1 MKPITITKSCQLK
14 ADVLTVNGCE
24 EPFDFKE
31 LVADASLRRR
41 MSRIVKMGVA
51 CGLKCAED
59 LPSDS
64 IDGIVTATGLGCLG
78 DTEKFMESIVVKN
91 QRLLNPT
98 PFIQSTF
105 NTIGG
110 QIALLRGIHS
120 YNVTYVHRGLSFESA
135 LIDAAMQVADGK
147 RNVLLGAV
155 DEITAS
161 SADIQRRLGMT
172 REYEL
177 GEGANFFVL
186 NAATPGSNQCPAV
199 LDIATRSGRLTDDE
213 TIEWIVEMAK
223 RNSINASDL
232 CIIGNCNSKLVRT
245 IEDKLA
251 PRYVTLDDYKNCE
264 YPTLS
269 ACVLDSAANA
279 VCIVPNEYILIINE
293 YQGINHSLILV
304 GYV

>member
-14 ADVLTVNGCE
+14 ADILTVNGCE

-59 LPSDS
+59 LLSDS

-78 DTEKFMESIVVKN
+78 DTEKFMESIVVN
-91 QRLLNPT
+91 NERLLNPT

-172 REYEL
+172 RKYEL

-186 NAATPGSNQCPAV
+186 NAATPGSNQTAV
-199 LDIATRSGRLTDDE
+199 VDVDTRSDKLTDSE
-213 TIEWIVEMAK
+213 LTEWIVEMAK
-223 RNSINASDL
+223 RNGISANDL
-232 CIIGNCNSKLVRT
+232 CVVANCNATTADSVANRLS
-245 IEDKLA
+245 L
-251 PRYVTLDDYKNCE
+251 KNKPLPFKTCE
-264 YPTLS
+264 YHTLS
-269 ACVLDSAANA
+269 AQALDFAINNFTAN
-279 VCIVPNEYILIINE
+279 NTLIISD
-293 YQGINHSLILV
+293 YQGINHSLILL
-304 GYV
+304 GRI

>member
-1 MKPITITKSCQLK
+1 MQPITITKSCQLK
-14 ADVLTVNGCE
+14 GDVLTVDGCE

-51 CGLKCAED
+51 CGLKCAEG
-59 LPSDS
+59 LVPKT
-64 IDGIVTATGLGCLG
+64 IDGIITATGLGCLA
-78 DTEKFMESIVVKN
+78 DTEKFMESIVVN
-91 QRLLNPT
+91 SERLLNPT

-135 LIDAAMQVADGK
+135 LIDAAMQVAEGR
-147 RNVLLGAV
+147 RNILLGAV
-155 DEITAS
+155 DEITPS

-177 GEGANFFVL
+177 GEGANFFLL
-186 NAATPGSNQCPAV
+186 NAATPGSHRPAV

-213 TIEWIVEMAK
+213 MVEWIVEMAE
-223 RNSINASDL
+223 RNGLKTSDL
-232 CIIGNCNSKLVRT
+232 SFAMNCNLELADALCCKL
-245 IEDKLA
+245 EL
-251 PRYVTLDDYKNCE
+251 PQYWQYKDCE
-264 YPTLS
+264 YPTQT
-269 ACVLDSAANA
+269 ARILDKVINA
-279 VCIVPNEYILIINE
+279 VCIVSDEYILIINE

>member
-1 MKPITITKSCQLK
+1 MKG
-14 ADVLTVNGCE
+14 DVLTVDGCE

-51 CGLKCAED
+51 CGLKCAEG
-59 LPSDS
+59 LAPET
-64 IDGIVTATGLGCLG
+64 IDGIITATGLGCLA
-78 DTEKFMESIVVKN
+78 DTEKFMESIVVN
-91 QRLLNPT
+91 NERLLNPT

-135 LIDAAMQVADGK
+135 LIDAAMQIAEGR
-147 RNVLLGAV
+147 RNILLGAV
-155 DEITAS
+155 DEITPS

-177 GEGANFFVL
+177 GEGANFFL
-186 NAATPGSNQCPAV
+186 INAATPGRHRPAV
-199 LDIATRSGRLTDDE
+199 LDIATRSGRLTTDE
-213 TIEWIVEMAK
+213 MIEWIVEITK
-223 RNSINASDL
+223 RNGIKTSDL
-232 CIIGNCNSKLVRT
+232 CIYTNCDDELAKT
-245 IEDKLA
+245 IDDKFE
-251 PRYVTLDDYKNCE
+251 PISITLFNYKNCE

-269 ACVLDSAANA
+269 ARFLDSAASDMYIIRKDYN
-279 VCIVPNEYILIINE
+279 VLIVND
-293 YQGINHSLILV
+293 YQHINHSLILL
-304 GYV
+304 GKM

>member
-14 ADVLTVNGCE
+14 ADILTVNGCE

-51 CGLKCAED
+51 CGLKCAEE

-78 DTEKFMESIVVKN
+78 DTEKFMESIVVN
-91 QRLLNPT
+91 NERLLNPT

-172 REYEL
+172 RDYEL

-186 NAATPGSNQCPAV
+186 NAATPGSNQTAI
-199 LDIATRSGRLTDDE
+199 LDIDTRTGRMTDDE
-213 TIEWIVEMAK
+213 TIEWIVEMTK
-223 RNSINASDL
+223 RNDINTSDL
-232 CIIGNCNSKLVRT
+232 CIVANCNAATADSVANRLS
-245 IEDKLA
+245 L
-251 PRYVTLDDYKNCE
+251 KNKQLPFKTCE
-264 YPTLS
+264 YHTLS
-269 ACVLDSAANA
+269 AQALDFAINNSTAN
-279 VCIVPNEYILIINE
+279 NTLIISD
-293 YQGINHSLILV
+293 YQHINHSLILL
-304 GYV
+304 GRI

>member
-51 CGLKCAED
+51 CGLKCAEG
-59 LPSDS
+59 LAPET
-64 IDGIVTATGLGCLG
+64 IEGIITATGLGCLG
-78 DTEKFMESIVVKN
+78 DTEKFMESIVVN
-91 QRLLNPT
+91 NERLLNPT

-172 REYEL
+172 HEYEL

-186 NAATPGSNQCPAV
+186 NAAIPGSNQTAV
-199 LDIATRSGRLTDDE
+199 VDIDTRSGKLTDSE
-213 TIEWIVEMAK
+213 LTEWIVEMAR
-223 RNSINASDL
+223 RNGINASDL
-232 CIIGNCNSKLVRT
+232 YIVANCNIAT
-245 IEDKLA
+245 AEDIANRLS
-251 PRYVTLDDYKNCE
+251 LKNNPLPFKTCE
-264 YPTLS
+264 YHTLS
-269 ACVLDSAANA
+269 AQALDFAINNSTAN
-279 VCIVPNEYILIINE
+279 NTLIISD
-293 YQGINHSLILV
+293 YQGINHSLILL
-304 GYV
+304 GRI

>member
-14 ADVLTVNGCE
+14 ADILTVNGCE

-59 LPSDS
+59 LPSES

-91 QRLLNPT
+91 ERLLNPT
-98 PFIQSTF
+98 PFIQATF

-110 QIALLRGIHS
+110 QSALLRGIHS

-147 RNVLLGAV
+147 RNILLGAV
-155 DEITAS
+155 DEITPS

-172 REYEL
+172 RDYEL

-186 NAATPGSNQCPAV
+186 NAATPDSHRPAV
-199 LDIATRSGRLTDDE
+199 LDIATRTGRLTDDE
-213 TIEWIVEMAK
+213 TVEWIVEMAS
-223 RNSINASDL
+223 RNGLKINDL
-232 CIIGNCNSKLVRT
+232 SFAMNCNLELADALCRKL
-245 IEDKLA
+245 EL
-251 PRYVTLDDYKNCE
+251 PQYWQYKDCE
-264 YPTLS
+264 YPTLT
-269 ACVLDSAANA
+269 ARILDIVINA
-279 VCIVPNEYILIINE
+279 VCIVSDEYILIINE

-304 GYV
+304 GKM

>member
-1 MKPITITKSCQLK
+1 MKG
-14 ADVLTVNGCE
+14 DVLTVDGCE

-51 CGLKCAED
+51 CGLKCAEG
-59 LPSDS
+59 LAPET
-64 IDGIVTATGLGCLG
+64 IDGIITATGLGCLA
-78 DTEKFMESIVVKN
+78 DTEKFMESIVVN
-91 QRLLNPT
+91 NERLLNPT

-172 REYEL
+172 RDYEL

-186 NAATPGSNQCPAV
+186 NAAIPGSNQTAV
-199 LDIATRSGRLTDDE
+199 VDIDTRSGKLTDSE
-213 TIEWIVEMAK
+213 LTEWIVEMAK
-223 RNSINASDL
+223 RNGINANDL
-232 CIIGNCNSKLVRT
+232 CIVANCNATTADSVANRLS
-245 IEDKLA
+245 L
-251 PRYVTLDDYKNCE
+251 KNKPLPFKTCE
-264 YPTLS
+264 YHTLS
-269 ACVLDSAANA
+269 AQALDFAINNSTAN
-279 VCIVPNEYILIINE
+279 NTLIISD
-293 YQGINHSLILV
+293 YQGINHSLILL
-304 GYV
+304 GRI

>member
-59 LPSDS
+59 IPSES

-78 DTEKFMESIVVKN
+78 DTEKFMESIVVN
-91 QRLLNPT
+91 NERLLNPT

-155 DEITAS
+155 DEITTS

-172 REYEL
+172 RDYEL

-186 NAATPGSNQCPAV
+186 NAATPGSNQAAI
-199 LDIATRSGRLTDDE
+199 LDIATRTGRVTNDE
-213 TIEWIVEMAK
+213 TVECIIEMAR
-223 RNSINASDL
+223 RNGINASDL
-232 CIIGNCNSKLVRT
+232 YIVANCNHATAENIANRLSL
-245 IEDKLA
+245 
-251 PRYVTLDDYKNCE
+251 KNKPLPFKTCE
-264 YPTLS
+264 YHTLS
-269 ACVLDSAANA
+269 AQALDFAINNSTAN
-279 VCIVPNEYILIINE
+279 NTLIISD
-293 YQGINHSLILV
+293 YQGINHSLILL
-304 GYV
+304 GRI

>member
-59 LPSDS
+59 IPSES

-78 DTEKFMESIVVKN
+78 DTEKFMESIVVN
-91 QRLLNPT
+91 NERLLNPT

-155 DEITAS
+155 DEITTS

-186 NAATPGSNQCPAV
+186 NAATPGSNQTAV
-199 LDIATRSGRLTDDE
+199 IDIDTRSGKLIDSELT
-213 TIEWIVEMAK
+213 EWIVETAN
-223 RNSINASDL
+223 RNGIEISDL
-232 CIIGNCNSKLVRT
+232 CIVANCNIATAENIANRLSL
-245 IEDKLA
+245 
-251 PRYVTLDDYKNCE
+251 KNKPLPFKTCE
-264 YPTLS
+264 YHTLS
-269 ACVLDSAANA
+269 AQALDFAINNSTAN
-279 VCIVPNEYILIINE
+279 NTLIISD
-293 YQGINHSLILV
+293 YQRINHSLILL
-304 GYV
+304 GKI

>member
-78 DTEKFMESIVVKN
+78 DTEKFMESIVVN
-91 QRLLNPT
+91 NERLLNPT

-155 DEITAS
+155 DEITVS

-186 NAATPGSNQCPAV
+186 NAAIPGSNQTAV
-199 LDIATRSGRLTDDE
+199 VDIDTRSGKLTDSE
-213 TIEWIVEMAK
+213 LTEWIVEMAK
-223 RNSINASDL
+223 RNGINASDL
-232 CIIGNCNSKLVRT
+232 CIVANCNAAIADNVANRLSL
-245 IEDKLA
+245 
-251 PRYVTLDDYKNCE
+251 KNKPLPFKTCE
-264 YPTLS
+264 YHTLS
-269 ACVLDSAANA
+269 AQALDFAINNSTAN
-279 VCIVPNEYILIINE
+279 NTLIISD
-293 YQGINHSLILV
+293 YQGINHSLILL
-304 GYV
+304 GRI

>member
-1 MKPITITKSCQLK
+1 MQPITITKSCQLK
-14 ADVLTVNGCE
+14 GDVLTVNGCE

-51 CGLKCAED
+51 CGLKCAEG
-59 LPSDS
+59 LAPET
-64 IDGIVTATGLGCLG
+64 IDGIITATGLGCLA
-78 DTEKFMESIVVKN
+78 DTEKFMESIVVN
-91 QRLLNPT
+91 SERLLNPT

-135 LIDAAMQVADGK
+135 LIDAAMQVAEGR
-147 RNVLLGAV
+147 RNILLGAV
-155 DEITAS
+155 DEITPS

-172 REYEL
+172 RQYEL
-177 GEGANFFVL
+177 GEGANFFL
-186 NAATPGSNQCPAV
+186 INAATPGSHRPAV

-213 TIEWIVEMAK
+213 MVEWIVEMAG
-223 RNSINASDL
+223 RNSLKTSDL
-232 CIIGNCNSKLVRT
+232 SFAMNCNLELADALCCKL
-245 IEDKLA
+245 EL
-251 PRYVTLDDYKNCE
+251 PQYWQYKDCE
-264 YPTLS
+264 YPTQT
-269 ACVLDSAANA
+269 ARILDKVINA
-279 VCIVPNEYILIINE
+279 VCIVSDEYILIINE

>member
-14 ADVLTVNGCE
+14 ADILTVNGRE

-59 LPSDS
+59 LPSES

-78 DTEKFMESIVVKN
+78 DTEKFMESIVVN
-91 QRLLNPT
+91 NERLLNPT

-161 SADIQRRLGMT
+161 SADIQHRLGMT

-186 NAATPGSNQCPAV
+186 NAATPGSNQTAV
-199 LDIATRSGRLTDDE
+199 IDIDTRTGRMTDDE
-213 TIEWIVEMAK
+213 TVEWIVEMAK
-223 RNSINASDL
+223 RNSISANDL
-232 CIIGNCNSKLVRT
+232 CIVANCNTTTADNVANRLSL
-245 IEDKLA
+245 
-251 PRYVTLDDYKNCE
+251 KNKPLPFKTCE
-264 YPTLS
+264 YHTLS
-269 ACVLDSAANA
+269 AQALDFAINNSTAN
-279 VCIVPNEYILIINE
+279 NTLIISD
-293 YQGINHSLILV
+293 YQGINHSLILL
-304 GYV
+304 GRI

>member
-1 MKPITITKSCQLK
+1 MKPVYITRTCQIANDQLVMDGVEAVLDYK
-14 ADVLTVNGCE
+14 EIIAD
-24 EPFDFKE
+24 P
-31 LVADASLRRR
+31 ALRRR

-51 CGLKCAED
+51 CGLKCIEGLAPE
-59 LPSDS
+59 S
-64 IDGIVTATGLGCLG
+64 IDAIITATGFGCLA
-78 DTEKFMESIVVKN
+78 DTEKFIESIVAN
-91 QRLLNPT
+91 SERLLNPT

-135 LIDAAMQVADGK
+135 LIDAAMQVAEGK
-147 RNVLLGAV
+147 KNVLLGAI

-186 NAATPGSNQCPAV
+186 NAAASGNKSAAV
-199 LDIATRSGRLTDDE
+199 LDINTRSGRLTDDKL
-213 TIEWIVEMAK
+213 IEWIIEMTE
-223 RNSINASDL
+223 RNGIEISDL
-232 CIIGNCNSKLVRT
+232 CIVANCNAAT
-245 IEDKLA
+245 ANNIEKRL
-251 PRYVTLDDYKNCE
+251 PLKNKTLQFKTCD

-269 ACVLDSAANA
+269 ARAMDFAINKSTAN
-279 VCIVPNEYILIINE
+279 NTLIISD
-293 YQGINHSLILV
+293 YQHINHSLILL
-304 GYV
+304 GRN

>member
-14 ADVLTVNGCE
+14 ADILTVNGCE

-78 DTEKFMESIVVKN
+78 DTEKFMESIVVN
-91 QRLLNPT
+91 NERLLNPT

-172 REYEL
+172 RDYEL

-186 NAATPGSNQCPAV
+186 NTATPGSNRPAI
-199 LDIATRSGRLTDDE
+199 LDIDTRSGKLTDSE
-213 TIEWIVEMAK
+213 LTEWIVEMTK
-223 RNSINASDL
+223 RNGINASDL
-232 CIIGNCNSKLVRT
+232 CIVANCNAAIADNVANRLSL
-245 IEDKLA
+245 
-251 PRYVTLDDYKNCE
+251 KNKPLPFKTCE
-264 YPTLS
+264 YHTLS
-269 ACVLDSAANA
+269 AQALDFAINNSTAN
-279 VCIVPNEYILIINE
+279 NTLIISD
-293 YQGINHSLILV
+293 YQGINHSLILL
-304 GYV
+304 GRI

>member
-14 ADVLTVNGCE
+14 ADILTVNGCK

-51 CGLKCAED
+51 CGLKCAEE
-59 LPSDS
+59 LPSES

-78 DTEKFMESIVVKN
+78 DTEKFMESIVVN
-91 QRLLNPT
+91 NERLLNPT

-172 REYEL
+172 RDYEL

-186 NAATPGSNQCPAV
+186 NAATPGSNQTAV
-199 LDIATRSGRLTDDE
+199 VDIDTRSGKLTDSE
-213 TIEWIVEMAK
+213 LTEWIVEMAK
-223 RNSINASDL
+223 RNGINASDL
-232 CIIGNCNSKLVRT
+232 CIVANCNATTADSVANRLS
-245 IEDKLA
+245 L
-251 PRYVTLDDYKNCE
+251 KNKPLPFKTCE
-264 YPTLS
+264 YHTLS
-269 ACVLDSAANA
+269 AQALDFAINNSTAN
-279 VCIVPNEYILIINE
+279 NTLIISD
-293 YQGINHSLILV
+293 YQGINHSLILL
-304 GYV
+304 GRI

>member
-14 ADVLTVNGCE
+14 ADILTVDGRE

-59 LPSDS
+59 LTSES

-78 DTEKFMESIVVKN
+78 DTEKFMESIVVN
-91 QRLLNPT
+91 NERLLNPT

-186 NAATPGSNQCPAV
+186 NAATPGSNQTAI
-199 LDIATRSGRLTDDE
+199 LDIDTRSGRMTNDE

-223 RNSINASDL
+223 RNGINASDL
-232 CIIGNCNSKLVRT
+232 CIVANCNAAIADNVANRLSL
-245 IEDKLA
+245 
-251 PRYVTLDDYKNCE
+251 KNKPLPFKTCE
-264 YPTLS
+264 YHTLS
-269 ACVLDSAANA
+269 AQALDFAINNSTAN
-279 VCIVPNEYILIINE
+279 NTLIISD
-293 YQGINHSLILV
+293 YQGINHSLILL
-304 GYV
+304 GRI